1 LSVTGVA
8 VSVTVEEE
16 TLQDA
21 RIVLGS
27 AAPTVMRARNAED
40 FLRGKKISDELL
52 AEAGVMAAAESRPR
66 DSIRGSAEYRRNLV
80 EVLTKRA
87 LRKAIDEGH
96 V

>member
-1 LSVTGVA
+1 
-8 VSVTVEEE
+8 
-16 TLQDA
+16 
-21 RIVLGS
+21 
-27 AAPTVMRARNAED
+27 
-40 FLRGKKISDELL
+40 
-52 AEAGVMAAAESRPR
+52 MAAAASRPR